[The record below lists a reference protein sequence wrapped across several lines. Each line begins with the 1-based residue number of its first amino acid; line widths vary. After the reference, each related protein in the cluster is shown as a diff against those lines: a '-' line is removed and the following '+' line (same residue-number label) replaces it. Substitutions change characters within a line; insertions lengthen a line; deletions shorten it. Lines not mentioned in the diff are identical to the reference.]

1 MGLGK
6 CTEWPFHDLD
16 WHWLAQMCL
25 SAQLSKN
32 HSSDHYKTW
41 QLCCRSHGYYLNR
54 YWGSCVRNLNF
65 GKFSLKIR
73 MCFFKVKHYFG
84 HISGMVGPI
93 DVKQKGSASDGYWAQ
108 YVILTFILTHD
119 LDLVCFKVKFRNSSF
134 SGIVG
139 LMDVKW
145 KLSKYDNGPC
155 PLTTPMTLTL
165 ELKFQGQSLK

>member
-41 QLCCRSHGYYLNR
+41 QLCCHSHGYYLNR
-54 YWGSCVRNLNF
+54 YWGSCDRNFYF

-84 HISGMVGPI
+84 HISGM
-93 DVKQKGSASDGYWAQ
+93 
-108 YVILTFILTHD
+108 
-119 LDLVCFKVKFRNSSF
+119 LVR
-134 SGIVG
+134 
-139 LMDVKW
+139 LMWNKKEVHRMDTGHNMW
-145 KLSKYDNGPC
+145 SW
-155 PLTTPMTLTL
+155 PLTSLMTLTL
-165 ELKFQGQSLK
+165 YVSRSNFEIALSQESLVWLMWNEN